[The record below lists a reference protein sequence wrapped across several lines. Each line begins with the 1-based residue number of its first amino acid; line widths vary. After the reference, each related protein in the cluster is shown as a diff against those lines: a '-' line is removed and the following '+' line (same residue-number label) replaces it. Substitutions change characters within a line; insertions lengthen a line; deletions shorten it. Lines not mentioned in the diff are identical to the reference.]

1 MFYEQCFFLQDW
13 PLKFGLSRTL
23 KTVVSNNLHQQ
34 SLLEPSMTIAPYDYS
49 DVNAN
54 GFTVINT
61 NFERNDIACNGQ
73 WAARRA
79 IEEIRKIQ
87 PQEAGA

>member
-1 MFYEQCFFLQDW
+1 
-13 PLKFGLSRTL
+13 
-23 KTVVSNNLHQQ
+23 
-34 SLLEPSMTIAPYDYS
+34 MTIAPYDYS

-87 PQEAGA
+87 PQEVGA